1 MENQWETWDNAS
13 FVRFCMER
21 YYQETLEESEQSL
34 YLPAKAPTDDPLDG
48 GVPARMQAGPEQDGW
63 VRWQLLPSE
72 VTEEDLNQ
80 LEREL
85 GVSFPPLFRGFLS
98 TYYHF
103 FGAITGGRV
112 PDQSSD
118 CPLSDLR
125 EVWHPDLTRNQYLP
139 FESSELLGAYLC
151 LDVSHL
157 PQEEKCPVV
166 SFPLDEVYGLDENA
180 ITRAQLEAIAQPVSP
195 NFKTYLAEVFLK
207 GGACGDLA

>member
-13 FVRFCMER
+13 FVRFCMEHC
-21 YYQETLEESEQSL
+21 YQETLKESEQSL
-34 YLPAKAPTDDPLDG
+34 YLPAKAPTDEPLDG
-48 GVPARMQAGPEQDGW
+48 GVPANMQVGPEQDGW
-63 VRWQLLPSE
+63 VRWRLLPSE

-85 GVSFPPLFRGFLS
+85 GVPFPPLFQVFLS

-103 FGAITGGRV
+103 FGAITEGSV

-118 CPLSDLR
+118 CPFSGLQ
-125 EVWHPDLTRNQYLP
+125 EVWHPALTRHQYLP
-139 FESSELLGAYLC
+139 FASSELLGAWLC

-166 SFPLDEVYGLDENA
+166 SFPLDEVYGLDEDA
-180 ITRAQLEAIAQPVSP
+180 IARPQLEAIAQPVSP

-207 GGACGDLA
+207 DEVSGDLA